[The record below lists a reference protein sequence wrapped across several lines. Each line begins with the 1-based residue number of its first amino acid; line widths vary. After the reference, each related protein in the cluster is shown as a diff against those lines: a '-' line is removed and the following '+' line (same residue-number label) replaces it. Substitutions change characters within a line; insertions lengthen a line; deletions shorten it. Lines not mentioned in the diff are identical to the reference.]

1 DSPRASKYTALA
13 RHFSALARAVP
24 VSANRSAGDRGRWS
38 TPVTSPLLATL
49 SPPLFSSPDSDGDRA
64 DCLISG
70 SPRDAST
77 TGASPGAQGAIFG
90 AIFPPPAAIESTP
103 KNSWAASLRD
113 AFCGA
118 VGVRFAGGMSAYG
131 ISMSGVAVLWSGAG
145 TNSYCAYGSKRAFSS
160 FLSVVSTSACGTG
173 SISSA
178 GGNGGIGSRGRTTR
192 ESRLVLRLGFGN

>member
-1 DSPRASKYTALA
+1 MTTCATAIWPRTDSPRASKYTALA

-49 SPPLFSSPDSDGDRA
+49 SPPLFSSPDSDGDKA

-77 TGASPGAQGAIFG
+77 TGASPGAQGTILGTILGAIFG
-90 AIFPPPAAIESTP
+90 AMFPPPAAIESTP
-103 KNSWAASLRD
+103 KNSWAASLRG

-131 ISMSGVAVLWSGAG
+131 ISTSGVAVLWSGAG
-145 TNSYCAYGSKRAFSS
+145 TNSYCAYG
-160 FLSVVSTSACGTG
+160 
-173 SISSA
+173 
-178 GGNGGIGSRGRTTR
+178 
-192 ESRLVLRLGFGN
+192 